1 MNLTPPP
8 AHDVPPAQ
16 ALRRHLEDREQLLFT
31 SRALTAGEIASTLGH
46 ELNQPIGTVV
56 NLLRGIRKRL
66 SLMEDSSMKPIDQ
79 GLSMALDQAI
89 FASRIITRLRDYAQ
103 ARQPRLEVLDLADVV
118 QESLSL
124 LDWEV
129 QRDGVLVNIHQPAA
143 SFELMADRLMLQQLF
158 VNLMRNAIEA
168 MRMSGEP
175 SRCLDISFVRSRS
188 GREVELSLKDNG
200 CGLPPDAEAR
210 LFEPFQSSKPN
221 GMGMGLNI
229 CRSFVEL
236 HQGRLWF
243 TRNSGLQA
251 NAAGVTFHVLLPLH
265 TGVNT

>member
-1 MNLTPPP
+1 MDLILWRH
-8 AHDVPPAQ
+8 AE
-16 ALRRHLEDREQLLFT
+16 ALEM
-31 SRALTAGEIASTLGH
+31 
-46 ELNQPIGTVV
+46 
-56 NLLRGIRKRL
+56 RGDLL
-66 SLMEDSSMKPIDQ
+66 SLLGEQAKAADAAGRPALHTEQARLLKRVAQLWIDKFGNHNQAVKP
-79 GLSMALDQAI
+79 LEELYALDPAD
-89 FASRIITRLRDYAQ
+89 ADTVTRLRDYAQ

-118 QESLSL
+118 QESLAL

-129 QRDGVLVNIHQPAA
+129 QRDGVRVNIHRPVDT
-143 SFELMADRLMLQQLF
+143 FELMADRLMLQQLF

-168 MRMSGEP
+168 MRMGGDAT
-175 SRCLDISFVRSRS
+175 RCLDLAFVRSRS

-243 TRNSGLQA
+243 TRNSDLQA

-265 TGVNT
+265 TGANT

>member
-1 MNLTPPP
+1 MHLTPQRDAPP
-8 AHDVPPAQ
+8 HQ
-16 ALRRHLEDREQLLFT
+16 AWRRHLEDREQLLFT
-31 SRALTAGEIASTLGH
+31 SRALTAAEIASTLGH

-66 SLMEDSSMKPIDQ
+66 SQLDDSTMKPIDH
-79 GLSMALDQAI
+79 GLQMALDQAI

-103 ARQPRLEVLDLADVV
+103 ARQPRLEQVSLAEVV
-118 QESLSL
+118 HESLAL

-129 QRDGVLVNIHQPAA
+129 QRDGVLVNIARPAGD
-143 SFELMADRLMLQQLF
+143 FELMADRLMLQQLF
-158 VNLMRNAIEA
+158 VNLMRNALEA
-168 MRMSGEP
+168 MRVTNEP
-175 SRCLDISFVRSRS
+175 VKRLDIAFTRSNS
-188 GREVELSLKDNG
+188 GRDIELSLCDNG
-200 CGLPPDAEAR
+200 CGLPADAEAR

-243 TRNSGLQA
+243 TRNEHIQPGA
-251 NAAGVTFHVLLPLH
+251 TGVTFHVLLPIH
-265 TGVNT
+265 TGQAT